1 MAEPHD
7 DSSPDADA
15 SAERSR
21 RRTAPSSGE
30 PKLPKSGKRTASVRK
45 RESTDEHP
53 EITARIIS
61 QEAEMSESPEAHT
74 SDLPINGVRAADNVQ
89 ETSAVPVV
97 EDQPD

>member
-1 MAEPHD
+1 MIVHPTPTRRQSAFG
-7 DSSPDADA
+7 DAQQ
-15 SAERSR
+15 
-21 RRTAPSSGE
+21 
-30 PKLPKSGKRTASVRK
+30 LPKSGKRTASVRK